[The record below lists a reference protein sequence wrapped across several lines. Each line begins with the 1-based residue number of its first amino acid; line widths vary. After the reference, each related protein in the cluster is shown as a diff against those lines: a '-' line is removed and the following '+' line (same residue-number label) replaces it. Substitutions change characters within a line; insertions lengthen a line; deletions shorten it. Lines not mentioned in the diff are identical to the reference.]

1 MDYSAHTLMLV
12 DDESQI
18 LKALTRVVR
27 PLKCKVITHESAL
40 AALEELKTTSVDL
53 VISDMRMPEMSGEV
67 FLEQVAEQWP
77 NTERIVMT
85 GYADLQASV
94 DAINRGKISRFMAK
108 PWNDEEVTKVVRKGF
123 ELANL
128 RRRNE
133 ELLALTE
140 QKNKELEQLN
150 RSLEAKVSART
161 EQLKAVNDGLKN
173 SYRSAVRMFS
183 TLTARRLGMK
193 ASDNNQ
199 ELNRVLLGVAKA
211 CGVEGAEL
219 KQLYYAW
226 QLRNIGKL
234 SLSDDLLFVPYVE
247 LPADKQRQFQNHPLL
262 AQAATLLVKP
272 LYPAGTIIVQHKE
285 YLDGTGY
292 PRGLKATEI
301 NRPAR
306 ILCVVNDYIELIS
319 GTYQERAYSTNEAL
333 NYLKNYATEKYDDD
347 VVNTLERVVQV
358 LSNEGEINQDDCIGS
373 KELKVGMALSRDL
386 ISGQGIL
393 LLSVG
398 QVIDKTV
405 IERVREIEFNL
416 EEHFEIYVHN
426 KK

>member
-27 PLKCKVITHESAL
+27 PLKCKVIAHESAVT
-40 AALEELKTTSVDL
+40 ALEELKTTSVDL
-53 VISDMRMPEMSGEV
+53 IISDMRMPEMSGEV

-77 NTERIVMT
+77 DTERVVMT
-85 GYADLQASV
+85 GYADLQASI
-94 DAINRGKISRFMAK
+94 DAINRGRISRFMAK
-108 PWNDEEVTKVVRKGF
+108 PWSDEEVTKVVRKGF
-123 ELANL
+123 ELARL

-133 ELLALTE
+133 ELQALTE
-140 QKNKELEQLN
+140 QKNQELAQLN
-150 RSLEAKVSART
+150 KSLETKVLART
-161 EQLKAVNDGLKN
+161 EQLRAANDGLKS
-173 SYRSAVRMFS
+173 SYRSVVRMFS

-199 ELNRVLLGVAKA
+199 NLNRILLGVAKA
-211 CGVEGAEL
+211 SGVEGAEL

-234 SLSDDLLFVPYVE
+234 SLSDDLLFKPYVE
-247 LPADKQRQFQNHPLL
+247 LPADKQRQFQNHPIL

-272 LYPAGTIIVQHKE
+272 LYPAGNIIVQHKE

-292 PRGLKATEI
+292 PRGLKSSEI
-301 NRPAR
+301 TSPAR
-306 ILCVVNDYIELIS
+306 ILCVVNDYIELIA

-347 VVNTLERVVQV
+347 VVNTLERVVRV
-358 LSNEGEINQDDCIGS
+358 LSKEGDISQDDCIGS
-373 KELKVGMALSRDL
+373 KDLRVGMTLSRDL
-386 ISGQGIL
+386 ISQQGIL
-393 LLSVG
+393 LLSAG
-398 QVIDKTV
+398 QVIDDTV
-405 IERVREIEFNL
+405 VERVREIEFNL
-416 EEHFEIYVHN
+416 EEQFEIYVHN

>member
-27 PLKCKVITHESAL
+27 PLKCKIITHESAID
-40 AALEELKTTSVDL
+40 ALEDLKTTSVDMI
-53 VISDMRMPEMSGEV
+53 ISDMRMPEMGGEV
-67 FLEQVAEQWP
+67 FLEQVADQWP
-77 NTERIVMT
+77 NIERVVMT
-85 GYADLQASV
+85 GYADLQASI
-94 DAINRGKISRFMAK
+94 DAINRGRISRFMAK
-108 PWNDEEVTKVVRKGF
+108 PWSDEEVKKVVCKGF

-133 ELLALTE
+133 ELQALTE
-140 QKNKELEQLN
+140 QKNQELEQLN
-150 RSLEAKVSART
+150 RSLEGKVLART
-161 EQLKAVNDGLKN
+161 EQLRAVNDGLKN
-173 SYRSAVRMFS
+173 SYRSVVRMFS

-199 ELNRVLLGVAKA
+199 NLNRILLGVAKA

-234 SLSDDLLFVPYVE
+234 SLSDDLLFVSYVE

-272 LYPAGTIIVQHKE
+272 LYSAGNIIVQHKE
-285 YLDGTGY
+285 YLDGSGY
-292 PRGLKATEI
+292 PRGLKGDDI
-301 NRPAR
+301 KRPAR
-306 ILCVVNDYIELIS
+306 ILCVVNDYIELVA
-319 GTYQERAYSTNEAL
+319 GTYHERAYSTSEAL

-347 VVNTLERVVQV
+347 VVKTLERVVQL
-358 LSNEGEINQDDCIGS
+358 LSKEGDIKQDDCIGS
-373 KELKVGMALSRDL
+373 KALRAGMTLSRDL

-398 QVIDKTV
+398 QVIDNTV

-416 EEHFEIYVHN
+416 EECFEIYIHT